1 MEHLVSQCVTVP
13 PPPGNEALSKK
24 ETDIRVRRGSSG
36 KSEVMQT
43 TPKEK
48 EIGKK
53 TYKRR
58 VSKSVLT
65 PTLPIWVMM
74 RR

>member
-1 MEHLVSQCVTVP
+1 MCNCGPT
-13 PPPGNEALSKK
+13 PGDEALSKK
-24 ETDIRVRRGSSG
+24 ETDIRVRGGSSR
-36 KSEVMQT
+36 KAMPQVMQT

-53 TYKRR
+53 TYKRG